1 MRGPASLQHQKQ
13 LAVLKPLSSSL
24 RGGIPATSRED
35 GWREN
40 STRLSV
46 HPSVASRTEGYE
58 VQFGIVSLLTTELQ
72 VVNFQ
77 VRQGTARL
85 TSPVVTA

>member
-1 MRGPASLQHQKQ
+1 MSRRSRGD
-13 LAVLKPLSSSL
+13 
-24 RGGIPATSRED
+24 IPATPRED
-35 GWREN
+35 GWRES
-40 STRLSV
+40 STSLCV
-46 HPSVASRTEGYE
+46 HPSVALHTEGFE